1 MINPRFFWKLSYPY
15 LILLVFSL
23 IAFGLF
29 FVNTIQQYYITR
41 TLEFQIQTTLA
52 VKDELS
58 FSVLDTVDIEPRLQ
72 RLDKLIGVRIT
83 VIAIEGHVIGDSREN
98 PFIME
103 NHIDRPEIETALK
116 GGTGHSI
123 RYSHTLKTE
132 MIYVAVPLKD
142 SQGKISAVLR
152 TAIPLDVVYF
162 KFTNIYPVIIGGG
175 ILIIILASLIGMFI
189 SRQIGIPLLEM
200 RTAAKRFSSGNFQK
214 KIYPP
219 KDRELKSLADSLN
232 SMAVQL
238 DEKINII
245 SEQRNTQQAVLES
258 MKEGVIAVD
267 YNEKIVFMNKTA
279 EEILDIPHANHS
291 GRSLQEVIRVYDVH
305 KFIKEIISTGSF
317 TEEEIIVRHENEK
330 VLQLSGTVLYDADRK
345 QIGVLLVINDI
356 SNLKHLD
363 TLKRDLVANVSHEL
377 KTPIT
382 TIKGFLETLRE
393 GDINESGKAER
404 FLDIIYKNTERLN
417 YIVED
422 LLTLSRLEQGAEQ
435 KKMNYENENIFSILK
450 SSAEYYEQKA
460 KEKNITIETDCST
473 NLTAYVD
480 RLLIEQALG
489 NLLDNAI
496 KYSFKNTKII
506 LSASETG
513 SVLTLKVK
521 DEGFGIAKEHFP
533 RLFERFYRVD
543 KSRSRDDGGT
553 GLGLAIVKHIAQIHG
568 GTVEADSTPG
578 KGSTFIITVPAK
590 KEILGT

>member
-1 MINPRFFWKLSYPY
+1 LINPRFFWKLSYPY
-15 LILLVFSL
+15 LILLIFSL
-23 IAFGLF
+23 IAFGFF
-29 FVNTIQQYYITR
+29 FVNTIQDYYISR

-52 VKDELS
+52 VEDELS
-58 FSVLDTVDIEPRLQ
+58 FSALDTVNIEPRLQ

-83 VIAIEGHVIGDSREN
+83 VISLQGSVIGDSREN

-103 NHIDRPEIETALK
+103 NHIDRPEIQAALK

-132 MIYVAVPLKD
+132 MIYVAVPLQD
-142 SQGKISAVLR
+142 SNGKISAVLR
-152 TAIPLDVVYF
+152 TSIPLDIVYF

-189 SRQIGIPLLEM
+189 SRQIGTPLLEM
-200 RTAAKRFSSGNFQK
+200 RNAARRFSSGNFQM

-219 KDRELKSLADSLN
+219 KDKELRSLADSLN

-267 YNEKIVFMNKTA
+267 YNEKIIFMNKTA
-279 EEILDIPHANHS
+279 EEILDIPNANHTGKS
-291 GRSLQEVIRVYDVH
+291 IQEVIRVYAVH
-305 KFIKEIISTGSF
+305 KFIKEIISTGSY
-317 TEEEIIVRHENEK
+317 TETEIVIQHDKEK
-330 VLQLSGTVLYDADRK
+330 VLQLSGAALYDAEQNK
-345 QIGVLLVINDI
+345 IGLLLVINDI
-356 SNLKHLD
+356 TNLKHLD

-393 GDINESGKAER
+393 GAINEPGKAER

-435 KKMNYENENIFSILK
+435 KKLKYEEVNIYSILK
-450 SSAEYYEQKA
+450 SSAEYYEQRA
-460 KEKNITIETDCST
+460 KEKNIEIVIVCSKT
-473 NLTAYVD
+473 LTAEVD

-496 KYSFKNTKII
+496 KYSNKNTKII
-506 LSASETG
+506 ISAACPDTM
-513 SVLTLKVK
+513 LTLAVK

-533 RLFERFYRVD
+533 RLFERFYRID
-543 KSRSRDDGGT
+543 KARSRDDGGT
-553 GLGLAIVKHIAQIHG
+553 GLGLAIVKHIAQVHG
-568 GTVEADSTPG
+568 GIVEVDSTPG
-578 KGSTFIITVPAK
+578 KGSIFSITIPVK
-590 KEILGT
+590 KI